1 MVEPI
6 RKQMAL
12 TNREASDGNQRK
24 GSFDFPL
31 FFLALSLWI
40 IGIFLIYSATYF
52 HESGPLLVFTNSRLS
67 GCDGNFIIMA
77 IISIPGR
84 LTASHISFM
93 PFRW

>member
-1 MVEPI
+1 MMEI
-6 RKQMAL
+6 K
-12 TNREASDGNQRK
+12 RK

-52 HESGPLLVFTNSRLS
+52 HESGPLAGIYKQQIIWVAMAI
-67 GCDGNFIIMA
+67 FIIMA

-84 LTASHISFM
+84 LFTASHISFM